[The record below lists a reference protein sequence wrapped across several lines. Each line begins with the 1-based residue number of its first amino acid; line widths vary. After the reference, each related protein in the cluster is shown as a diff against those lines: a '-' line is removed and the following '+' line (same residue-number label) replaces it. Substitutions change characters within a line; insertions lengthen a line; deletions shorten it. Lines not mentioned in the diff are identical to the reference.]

1 MQQWQHWMRQ
11 GQQAYQQ
18 ADWQQAIHCYDA
30 ALADVW
36 PIWWHSTFVCHTP
49 GAAPA
54 LATDEICLPTCCL
67 GVTVRNLA
75 WCYRASAQP
84 ALATALLR
92 QTQRW
97 LLTALEQPLP
107 GVLQAALL
115 QQQADLQADLWP
127 QAQAEANWL
136 H

>member
-1 MQQWQHWMRQ
+1 MQQWQRWMRA
-11 GQQAYQQ
+11 GQQAYHQ
-18 ADWQQAIHCYDA
+18 ADWQQAIQCYDA

-36 PIWWHSTFVCHTP
+36 PIWWHSTFVCCQADPTAIS
-49 GAAPA
+49 GNED
-54 LATDEICLPTCCL
+54 LCLPTCCL
-67 GVTVRNLA
+67 VVTVRNLA

-84 ALATALLR
+84 ALATELLR

-97 LLTALEQPLP
+97 LISALEQQLP
-107 GVLQAALL
+107 AALEAALL

-127 QAQAEANWL
+127 EAQPVTQLL